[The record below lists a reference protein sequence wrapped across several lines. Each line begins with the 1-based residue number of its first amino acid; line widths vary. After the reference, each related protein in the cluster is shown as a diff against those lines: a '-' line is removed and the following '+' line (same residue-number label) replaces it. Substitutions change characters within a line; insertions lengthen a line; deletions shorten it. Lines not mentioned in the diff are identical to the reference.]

1 MYHMALPPAKPTYHT
16 NCATECRSNGF
27 ETCGADK
34 ASADGLL
41 RASGLGIDPHGIIN
55 PKPKHIQPI
64 TLKEHG
70 IRMLLWHLVLVV
82 VSTLVI
88 NCMYSTIGY
97 SIKTLIH
104 DVVALQKGVKRMNYN
119 QDGISLLMW
128 DFTLFVST
136 VCVAIDCIEHSVD
149 GAVIKEVD
157 GNRKAEIKPLPL
169 NIWSILLNYIGS
181 ITALIRV
188 STLLIAHSLFVAVQR
203 GDYIAPAFDYVSN
216 NTLSILFHLLISKQ
230 RVDQSN
236 KKDKVNLS
244 DCGEVIWFEK
254 RKAICCVVTRMGMCA
269 SNSMCG
275 DSTLTVSVNPIDDV
289 NMVILY
295 PIEIYFVL
303 FFKRR
308 ECDVLCPLVCLFC
321 L

>member
-1 MYHMALPPAKPTYHT
+1 MYRCPIKDPTCITWRFPRQNEPTYHT
-16 NCATECRSNGF
+16 NCPTECRSNEF

-41 RASGLGIDPHGIIN
+41 RASGVGIDPHGIIK

-64 TLKEHG
+64 ALKQHG

-216 NTLSILFHLLISKQ
+216 NTLSIVFHLLISKQ
-230 RVDQSN
+230 KLGQPN
-236 KKDKVNLS
+236 KRDKVIMAKL
-244 DCGEVIWFEK
+244 WFEK
-254 RKAICCVVTRMGMCA
+254 RKEICCVVT
-269 SNSMCG
+269 
-275 DSTLTVSVNPIDDV
+275 
-289 NMVILY
+289 
-295 PIEIYFVL
+295 
-303 FFKRR
+303 
-308 ECDVLCPLVCLFC
+308 
-321 L
+321 

>member
-64 TLKEHG
+64 ALKQHG

-104 DVVALQKGVKRMNYN
+104 DVVALQKGVKRTNHN

-136 VCVAIDCIEHSVD
+136 VCVAIDCIEQAVD
-149 GAVIKEVD
+149 GAVIEELD
-157 GNRKAEIKPLPL
+157 GNQKATISRL
-169 NIWSILLNYIGS
+169 NLLIILLPFVVFE
-181 ITALIRV
+181 ALIRV
-188 STLLIAHSLFVAVQR
+188 SFLLIAHSLFVAVQR

-216 NTLSILFHLLISKQ
+216 NTLSIVFHLLISKQ
-230 RVDQSN
+230 KLGQPN
-236 KKDKVNLS
+236 KRDKVIMAKL
-244 DCGEVIWFEK
+244 WFEK
-254 RKAICCVVTRMGMCA
+254 RKEICCVVTRMGMCA

-295 PIEIYFVL
+295 PIEIYFVPIINKIVNCIWSL
-303 FFKRR
+303 KQQNIFP
-308 ECDVLCPLVCLFC
+308 EI
-321 L
+321 